1 MVRQSAIRSIGLVG
15 SLALLVG
22 AYLPWVAANPSYRSV
37 ILIGYLG
44 MGWGI
49 VDEVKLVVLCCGCLA
64 LVLTAFSYW
73 KRLGRL
79 PSAVL
84 VASGAV
90 PVLLSLGVVLD
101 HGFSGPFLAWFGAP
115 VSGIGGGLVLI
126 VGISAVRTTPPFRSA
141 ADRPP
146 VS

>member
-1 MVRQSAIRSIGLVG
+1 MDRQPVIRSIGLVG

-22 AYLPWVAANPSYRSV
+22 AYLPWVATNPSYRSV

-49 VDEVKLVVLCCGCLA
+49 ADGVKLAVLCCGCLA
-64 LVLTAFSYW
+64 LVLTAFGYW

-79 PSAVL
+79 PSVVL

-90 PVLLSLGVVLD
+90 PVLLSLGVGLD
-101 HGFSGPFLAWFGAP
+101 HGFTGPFLAWFGAL

-126 VGISAVRTTPPFRSA
+126 VGVSAARNASPFRSDP
-141 ADRPP
+141 DRPP

>member
-1 MVRQSAIRSIGLVG
+1 MVRQSAVRFFGLVG

-22 AYLPWVAANPSYRSV
+22 AYLPWVAANPSHRSV

-49 VDEVKLVVLCCGCLA
+49 VDEVKLVVLCCGYLA

-79 PSAVL
+79 PSVVL

-90 PVLLSLGVVLD
+90 PALLSFGVVLD
-101 HGFSGPFLAWFGAP
+101 HGFSGPFLAWFGAS
-115 VSGIGGGLVLI
+115 VSGIGGGLVSI
-126 VGISAVRTTPPFRSA
+126 VGISAVRTAPPFRS
-141 ADRPP
+141 DPNRSP